1 MALLIITTIL
11 WAFSFSLFG
20 EYLAGHVDS
29 YFAVLIRVGLAALVF
44 LPFLR
49 SRGHNLKTI
58 SLYMLVGAMQLGIMY
73 MLSFHAY
80 LYLTVSELLLFTV
93 LTPLYITLIYDVMS
107 QRRLR
112 WGYAF
117 SALLAVI
124 GAGIIRYDRVTD
136 HFWVGLLLV
145 QLSNISFAIGMVG
158 YKRLMETRPMP
169 QHNAFAWFYLG
180 AFLVAVVAWSLLG
193 NAQKLPE
200 TTLQWSILVFLGVVA
215 SGIGY
220 FMWNYGATQ
229 VDAGTLG
236 IMNNMHVPAGLLVNL
251 AIWHQQPHWPS
262 FITGAAVI
270 LASLWVHRK
279 WSLRAP
285 HKRQMIAGVI
295 PRRANKRLGHRLTLV
310 AVAHGG
316 IQAAPQ
322 TIAQGFGHHQTL
334 ALNAFHHPVRQGG
347 NAHSGRH
354 HLNQQ

>member
-180 AFLVAVVAWSLLG
+180 AFLVAAVAWSLLG

-251 AIWHQQPHWPS
+251 AIWHQ
-262 FITGAAVI
+262 
-270 LASLWVHRK
+270 
-279 WSLRAP
+279 
-285 HKRQMIAGVI
+285 
-295 PRRANKRLGHRLTLV
+295 
-310 AVAHGG
+310 
-316 IQAAPQ
+316 
-322 TIAQGFGHHQTL
+322 
-334 ALNAFHHPVRQGG
+334 
-347 NAHSGRH
+347 
-354 HLNQQ
+354 

>member
-1 MALLIITTIL
+1 
-11 WAFSFSLFG
+11 
-20 EYLAGHVDS
+20 
-29 YFAVLIRVGLAALVF
+29 
-44 LPFLR
+44 
-49 SRGHNLKTI
+49 
-58 SLYMLVGAMQLGIMY
+58 MQLGIMY

-158 YKRLMETRPMP
+158 YKRLMEIRPMP

-180 AFLVAVVAWSLLG
+180 AFLVAAVAWSLLG

-279 WSLRAP
+279 WVAP
-285 HKRQMIAGVI
+285 RSAQTADD
-295 PRRANKRLGHRLTLV
+295 RRRDPA
-310 AVAHGG
+310 
-316 IQAAPQ
+316 
-322 TIAQGFGHHQTL
+322 
-334 ALNAFHHPVRQGG
+334 
-347 NAHSGRH
+347 SSE
-354 HLNQQ
+354 

>member
-1 MALLIITTIL
+1 MALLIITTVL
-11 WAFSFSLFG
+11 WAFSFSLYG
-20 EYLAGHVDS
+20 EYLAGHIDS
-29 YFAVLIRVGLAALVF
+29 YFSVLMRVGLAALVF

-49 SRGHNLKTI
+49 TRGHGLKTI
-58 SLYMLVGAMQLGIMY
+58 GLYMLVGAMQLGIMY
-73 MLSFHAY
+73 MLSFRAY

-93 LTPLYITLIYDVMS
+93 LTPLYITLIYDLMS
-107 QRRLR
+107 RRRLR
-112 WGYAF
+112 WGYAL

-124 GAGIIRYDRVTD
+124 GAGIIRYDQVTN
-136 HFWVGLLLV
+136 HFWTGLLLV

-180 AFLVAVVAWSLLG
+180 AFLVAVVAWFSLG

-251 AIWHQQPHWPS
+251 AIWQEQPHWPS
-262 FITGAAVI
+262 FILGGTVI
-270 LASLWVHRK
+270 VASLWVHRR
-279 WSLRAP
+279 WVAP
-285 HKRQMIAGVI
+285 RSAQKEGGR
-295 PRRANKRLGHRLTLV
+295 T
-310 AVAHGG
+310 HGS
-316 IQAAPQ
+316 
-322 TIAQGFGHHQTL
+322 
-334 ALNAFHHPVRQGG
+334 AL
-347 NAHSGRH
+347 SE
-354 HLNQQ
+354 

>member
-11 WAFSFSLFG
+11 WAFSFSFYG

-29 YFAVLIRVGLAALVF
+29 YFAVLVRVGLAALVF

-49 SRGHNLKTI
+49 TRGNSLKTVG
-58 SLYMLVGAMQLGIMY
+58 LYMLVGAMQLGVMY
-73 MLSFHAY
+73 MLSFRAY

-93 LTPLYITLIYDVMS
+93 LTPLYITLISDIMS
-107 QRRLR
+107 KRRLR

-124 GAGIIRYDRVTD
+124 GAGIIRYDQVTD
-136 HFWVGLLLV
+136 HFWTGLLLV
-145 QLSNISFAIGMVG
+145 QLSNITFAIGMVG
-158 YKRLMETRPMP
+158 YNRLMETRPMP

-180 AFLVAVVAWSLLG
+180 AFLVAVIAWFLLG
-193 NAQKLPE
+193 NAQKMPQ
-200 TTLQWSILVFLGVVA
+200 TTLQWGILVFLGVVA

-251 AIWHQQPHWPS
+251 AIWHQQPHWPT
-262 FITGAAVI
+262 FITGALVI

-279 WSLRAP
+279 WVAP
-285 HKRQMIAGVI
+285 RSSQTADD
-295 PRRANKRLGHRLTLV
+295 RRRDC
-310 AVAHGG
+310 
-316 IQAAPQ
+316 
-322 TIAQGFGHHQTL
+322 
-334 ALNAFHHPVRQGG
+334 AL
-347 NAHSGRH
+347 SE
-354 HLNQQ
+354 

>member
-1 MALLIITTIL
+1 
-11 WAFSFSLFG
+11 
-20 EYLAGHVDS
+20 
-29 YFAVLIRVGLAALVF
+29 
-44 LPFLR
+44 
-49 SRGHNLKTI
+49 
-58 SLYMLVGAMQLGIMY
+58 MQLGIMY

-169 QHNAFAWFYLG
+169 QHNAFAWFYLERFG
-180 AFLVAVVAWSLLG
+180 GGGGVVAVG

-220 FMWNYGATQ
+220 FMWNYGAT
-229 VDAGTLG
+229 
-236 IMNNMHVPAGLLVNL
+236 
-251 AIWHQQPHWPS
+251 
-262 FITGAAVI
+262 
-270 LASLWVHRK
+270 R
-279 WSLRAP
+279 
-285 HKRQMIAGVI
+285 
-295 PRRANKRLGHRLTLV
+295 
-310 AVAHGG
+310 
-316 IQAAPQ
+316 
-322 TIAQGFGHHQTL
+322 
-334 ALNAFHHPVRQGG
+334 
-347 NAHSGRH
+347 
-354 HLNQQ
+354 